1 MMIHFKGG
9 VKFSK
14 ILVIKGGKLTD
25 LDFVLGGGVQ
35 SFSNS
40 SDGWGESEI

>member
-14 ILVIKGGKLTD
+14 ILVIKRGKLTD
-25 LDFVLGGGVQ
+25 LDFVWGGEGGGAE
-35 SFSNS
+35 FFK
-40 SDGWGESEI
+40 